1 MFSQDTLSRTLIIHF
16 VAIHHLHVGDIH
28 HFAFDVHHDKP
39 FVSDLFILRG
49 SRGPLALL
57 HEQCASISSVILCFF
72 HLFSAVDW
80 PISICFGVQSRTRSE
95 DPMLGIA
102 IHVPTSLI

>member
-1 MFSQDTLSRTLIIHF
+1 MFSQETLSRTLIIHF

-57 HEQCASISSVILCFF
+57 HEQCASISSVIL
-72 HLFSAVDW
+72 
-80 PISICFGVQSRTRSE
+80 
-95 DPMLGIA
+95 
-102 IHVPTSLI
+102 